1 MVTEKYL
8 SAAIHMDELR
18 PGAINLV
25 QAPVGSGKTTWA
37 LEELPKTVSRPC
49 KMVYLIDTRNGNTQI
64 VLKHQRTAFYSDSW
78 MERVRDNSP
87 WFGEA
92 AHENKVVVMTYA
104 KFGVLAEKYSQFG
117 YDFELILCDE
127 IHSLPKFRSFTDKN
141 GGSNPHIPAQ
151 KRLEE
156 IVNKSNTLVI
166 ALSAT
171 PRRALEQIN
180 CPINTIT
187 VDDDVRQL
195 TTAQTIPYT
204 NKFRLLDELSP
215 KEKGIVFIGRITGMI
230 DFQKAATEKGFKTI
244 CVWSE
249 NNKEHPMTDAQRE
262 AREYILSKEQ
272 LPPQYDMVIIN
283 ASSETGINIYGEVDY
298 MVVHSQEE
306 ETQIQI
312 RGRYRRDLNRLYLL
326 DYNSIR
332 VPDEYLDC
340 ELSAERREQLCKDI
354 DIRDNKGRTYK
365 WNTVKKRLT
374 EAGYSVVEIRRNSK
388 RYFVI
393 TI

>member
-1 MVTEKYL
+1 
-8 SAAIHMDELR
+8 MDELR

-49 KMVYLIDTRNGNTQI
+49 KMVYLIDTRNGNAQL
-64 VLKHQRTAFYSDSW
+64 VLKHPHTAFYSDNW
-78 MERVRDNSP
+78 MEHVKDNSP

-92 AHENKVVVMTYA
+92 AHDNKIVVMTYA
-104 KFGVLAEKYSQFG
+104 KFGVLAEKYPRFG

-127 IHSLPKFRSFTDKN
+127 IHSLPKFRSFKDNT
-141 GGSNPHIPAQ
+141 GGINPHIAAQ

-156 IVNKSNTLVI
+156 IVRHGKQMVI

-187 VDDDVRQL
+187 VDDDVRRL

-215 KEKGIVFIGRITGMI
+215 EEKGIVFIGRITGMI
-230 DFQKAATEKGFKTI
+230 DFHKAATEKGFKAI
-244 CVWSE
+244 CIWSE

-262 AREYILSKEQ
+262 AREYIISNEE

-283 ASSETGINIYGEVDY
+283 ASSKTGINIYGEVDY

-312 RGRYRRDLNRLYLL
+312 RGRYRQDLNRLYLL
-326 DYNSIR
+326 NYNSIQ
-332 VPDEYLDC
+332 VPEKYLDC
-340 ELSAERREQLCKDI
+340 ELSAEQREELCQVI
-354 DIRDNKGRTYK
+354 GLRDLKGRVYK
-365 WNTVKKRLT
+365 WSTVKSRLT
-374 EAGYSVVEIRRNSK
+374 AAGYSIVEK
-388 RYFVI
+388 RHNNKRFYI
-393 TI
+393 IIL